1 MRRGGMYDRTVNFL
15 SAVYVV
21 IGVVILAMT
30 VSRGGGPLSIGV
42 LLGLAFIGI
51 GVGRA
56 LIQRRIGG
64 R

>member
-1 MRRGGMYDRTVNFL
+1 MYDRTVNFL

-42 LLGLAFIGI
+42 LLGLAFVAI

>member
-42 LLGLAFIGI
+42 LLGLAFVAI